1 MSLKENIQ
9 VVEREG
15 ACCDHDH
22 GHGHHHGGHLQVQG
36 GDDVDSNLTLVHSRN
51 EKKARK
57 ALAKLGLKKVPGIIR
72 VTLCRTKSIVFVIH
86 NPDVYKH
93 PQSNSYVIFGEAKVE
108 DMGLAAQAQA
118 ARNFKSGNGVSPSD
132 IEGHLKEYAES
143 MKQAGAG
150 IGMNTGGASVTQEE
164 SDEEGELDESGL
176 DEKDI
181 TMLMQQAEV
190 SRRKAVKTLKEN
202 DGDIVNSIMALSG

>member
-1 MSLKENIQ
+1 MAIVEENVQ
-9 VVEREG
+9 VMDDAP

-22 GHGHHHGGHLQVQG
+22 EHGHHQHG
-36 GDDVDSNLTLVHSRN
+36 GDDVDSNLTMVHSRN

-57 ALAKLGLKKVPGIIR
+57 ALAKLGLKKVHGIVR
-72 VTLCRTKSIVFVIH
+72 VTLCRTKSIVFVIQ

-93 PQSNSYVIFGEAKVE
+93 PNSNSYVIFGEAKVE

-118 ARNFKSGNGVSPSD
+118 ARNFKAGASSGE
-132 IEGHLKEYAES
+132 IESHLKDYAES
-143 MKQAGAG
+143 MKMG
-150 IGMNTGGASVTQEE
+150 GMGGSSARIEE
-164 SDEEGELDESGL
+164 NESEDVDETGL

-181 TMLMQQAEV
+181 TMLMEQASV
-190 SRRKAVKTLKEN
+190 SRKKAVRTLKEN

>member
-1 MSLKENIQ
+1 M
-9 VVEREG
+9 V
-15 ACCDHDH
+15 H
-22 GHGHHHGGHLQVQG
+22 G

-57 ALAKLGLKKVPGIIR
+57 ALAKLGLKKVHGIVR
-72 VTLCRTKSIVFVIH
+72 VTLVRTKSIVFVVQ

-93 PQSNSYVIFGEAKVE
+93 PNSNSYVIFGEAKVE

-118 ARNFKSGNGVSPSD
+118 ARNFKAGSSAE
-132 IEGHLKEYAES
+132 IENHLKEYAES
-143 MKQAGAG
+143 MKKSGL
-150 IGMNTGGASVTQEE
+150 GGAPAQIEE
-164 SDEEGELDESGL
+164 DDDAEVDETGL

-181 TMLMQQAEV
+181 TMLMEQASV
-190 SRRKAVKTLKEN
+190 SRNKAVRTLKEN